1 MRFKHKNK
9 KLMFA
14 IFPHK
19 CINCGD
25 WIWLDKMVKYNNSYG
40 DIFYY
45 CKDCARMRLIME
57 AST

>member
-1 MRFKHKNK
+1 MRFKHKNN
-9 KLMFA
+9 KLMFS

-25 WIWLDKMVKYNNSYG
+25 WIWLNKMVKHNNSYG

-45 CKDCARMRLIME
+45 CQDEINYGGN
-57 AST
+57 T